1 MKQFRGRKAS
11 LWQSAVDQVISKR
24 SGSEPVTEHGVATGK
39 TRLKRPQQDGAE
51 VLTANHIAAAI
62 SVSAPAP
69 SAGVPA
75 PAVLPLV
82 TAAAPPV
89 AVPPAPAPPVPA
101 PIPAAATGVSQMA
114 GGVAPVVT
122 AAAPDN
128 TVAICASMAF
138 QLAEAQVKATLTGDS
153 TALTELH
160 AQLDTPFGQ
169 CDPKWGEVLAV
180 YAASRLANATIPY
193 RRWTELSDFIIPDG
207 RLPDNAT
214 VVVVADWGTGQDAAK
229 LLLQKVA
236 AQKPDVVIHLGDVYY
251 SGTEF
256 EAQNYFYSIW
266 QATLGIPKVAW
277 GQKLTDFT
285 TGPATFHLPGN
296 HDMYSGGAPYYT
308 TIDMLGQPASY
319 FCLRNANWQFIAMD
333 TSLHDCDPSHV
344 NDATWVEPQEI
355 TWMKDKVRNGGSRKS
370 VLMSHHQLFSAFE
383 KIGGQAINQNILP
396 AVEDILPDL
405 TLWLWGHEHNQVIY
419 QRYLNV
425 LARCIG
431 HGAFPV
437 SGTPPL
443 PPPNAGVPLE
453 NVHLDLDPTNFY
465 RHGYVLMKLNGP
477 AADVSYI
484 QVNANDGTEN
494 LLFHE
499 VL

>member
-24 SGSEPVTEHGVATGK
+24 GGSEPVKSQGAPTGK
-39 TRLKRPQQDGAE
+39 MRLKRPDQSGAE
-51 VLTANHIAAAI
+51 VQTANHIAAAI
-62 SVSAPAP
+62 SITEPTPPVLASPPPIQA
-69 SAGVPA
+69 VPA
-75 PAVLPLV
+75 TV
-82 TAAAPPV
+82 TAAPPDVGAVAPPIAAAAA
-89 AVPPAPAPPVPA
+89 AVPE
-101 PIPAAATGVSQMA
+101 IAAAA
-114 GGVAPVVT
+114 APVVA
-122 AAAPDN
+122 AAAPES
-128 TVAICASMAF
+128 TVDVCASMAF
-138 QLAEAQVKATLTGDS
+138 QLAEAQVKARITGDS
-153 TALTELH
+153 TELTELH

-180 YAASRLANATIPY
+180 YAASRLADTTIPY
-193 RRWTELSDFIIPDG
+193 RRWTQLSDFIIPDG

-214 VVVVADWGTGQDAAK
+214 VVIVADWGTGQDAAK
-229 LLLQKVA
+229 VLLQKVA
-236 AQKPDVVIHLGDVYY
+236 GHKPDVVIHLGDVYY

-266 QATLGIPKVAW
+266 QETLGIPNVPW

-296 HDMYSGGAPYYT
+296 HDMYSGGQPYYT

-333 TSLHDCDPSHV
+333 TSYHDSDPSHV

-355 TWMKDKVRNGGSRKS
+355 TWMKDKVRNGGGRKS
-370 VLMSHHQLFSAFE
+370 VLLSHHQLFTAFE

-396 AVEDILPDL
+396 ALQDILPDL

-425 LARCIG
+425 LGRCIG

-437 SGTPPL
+437 SGTPPY
-443 PPPNAGVPLE
+443 PAPNAGVPLE

-477 AADVSYI
+477 SADLSYL
-484 QVNANDGTEN
+484 QVNADDGTEN